1 MRIVYCIPHL
11 YNSGG
16 MERVL
21 TQKVNWLAA
30 HTDYEITIVTTEL
43 TPVGQSD
50 VYFEL
55 DERVRVVHL
64 NIDFNADYHKPLLS
78 KYIGHARRLRAYK
91 RALIGYIRANEID
104 LCISLGGK
112 EVAFISTL
120 PCRTMVE
127 FHFAKDHRQQLLDA
141 NHTGWFWHLLGR
153 IRTWQLV
160 RDVRSVEQIIVL
172 TEKDKQDW
180 KQAGCANVKCI
191 PNPCAIK
198 YRVVSSEYGVQ
209 SSEYRVVSSE
219 YGEQSIKTLLAV
231 GRLHEQKGFDMLLE
245 ACNNVQRD
253 NVQCTK
259 EWVLRIVGEGEQR
272 KKLEQQIK
280 DLQLSNVVL
289 AGRVE
294 NMVEEYN
301 AASLFVL
308 SSRYEGLPL
317 ALIEAMWCGV
327 PCVSF
332 DCPHGPA
339 ELLEDDRGWL
349 VPAMDVAG
357 LAKQIAY
364 AMNHSEEAKARAQ
377 RAQEYAYEKYS
388 EANIM
393 PQWVQLIE
401 NI

>member
-30 HTDYEITIVTTEL
+30 HTDYEITIITTEP
-43 TPVGQSD
+43 TPVGQNEVCFS
-50 VYFEL
+50 L
-55 DERVRVVHL
+55 DERVQVVRL

-78 KYIGHARRLRAYK
+78 KYIGHARRMRVYK
-91 RALIGYIRANEID
+91 RALINYIRANEID

-141 NHTGWFWHLLGR
+141 NHTGWFWHVLGR

-160 RDVRSVEQIIVL
+160 RDVRSVGQIVVL

-180 KQAGCANVKCI
+180 QQAGCTNVRCI

-198 YRVVSSEYGVQ
+198 YRVLSSEYQVV
-209 SSEYRVVSSE
+209 SSEYRV
-219 YGEQSIKTLLAV
+219 QSIKTLLAV

-245 ACNNVQRD
+245 AWNNVQRD

-259 EWVLRIVGEGEQR
+259 DWSLRIVGEGPQR
-272 KKLEQQIK
+272 AALEQQIM

-294 NMVEEYN
+294 NMVEEYA
-301 AASLFVL
+301 AASLFIL

-339 ELLEDDRGWL
+339 ELLGGDRGWL
-349 VPAMDVAG
+349 VPAMDVEK
-357 LAKQIAY
+357 LTQQIIY
-364 AMNHSEEAKARAQ
+364 AMTHSEEAVERAQ

-388 EANIM
+388 EASIM
-393 PQWVQLIE
+393 PQWVRLIE

>member
-1 MRIVYCIPHL
+1 MRILYCIPHL

-43 TPVGQSD
+43 TPVGQND
-50 VYFEL
+50 VCFSL
-55 DERVRVVHL
+55 DERVRVEAL
-64 NIDFNADYHKPLLS
+64 GIDFNADYHKPLLF
-78 KYIGHARRLRAYK
+78 KYVGHARRMRVYK
-91 RALIGYIRANEID
+91 RALINYIRANEID

-112 EVAFISTL
+112 EVAFISSL

-141 NHTGWFWHLLGR
+141 NHTGWFWHVLGR

-160 RDVRSVEQIIVL
+160 RDVRSADQIVVL

-180 KQAGCANVKCI
+180 QQAGCTNVVCI
-191 PNPCAIK
+191 PNPCSLK
-198 YRVVSSEYGVQ
+198 YRVLSSEYQ
-209 SSEYRVVSSE
+209 VVSSE
-219 YGEQSIKTLLAV
+219 YGEQGVKTLLGV

-245 ACNNVQRD
+245 AWNNVQRD
-253 NVQCTK
+253 NVQCAK
-259 EWVLRIVGEGEQR
+259 EWVLRIVGEGPQR
-272 KKLEQQIK
+272 AVLEQQIK
-280 DLQLSNVVL
+280 DLHLTNVVL
-289 AGRVE
+289 AGRVG
-294 NMVEEYN
+294 NVVEEYD

-349 VPAMDVAG
+349 VPAMDVEK
-357 LAKQIAY
+357 LTQQIIC
-364 AMNHSEEAKARAQ
+364 AMTHMEEAKARAQ

>member
-30 HTDYEITIVTTEL
+30 HTDYEITIITTEL
-43 TPVGQSD
+43 TPVGHSD

-55 DERVRVVHL
+55 DERVRVEAFG
-64 NIDFNADYHKPLLS
+64 IDFNADYHKPLLS
-78 KYIGHARRLRAYK
+78 KYIGHARRMRAYK
-91 RALIGYIRANEID
+91 RALVNYIRANEID

-120 PCRTMVE
+120 PCRTIVE

-172 TEKDKQDW
+172 TESDKQDW
-180 KQAGCANVKCI
+180 QQAGCANVKCI
-191 PNPCAIK
+191 PNPCALNSRK
-198 YRVVSSEYGVQ
+198 SKVESR
-209 SSEYRVVSSE
+209 
-219 YGEQSIKTLLAV
+219 KTKTVLAV

-245 ACNNVQRD
+245 AWNNVQRD

-259 EWVLRIVGEGEQR
+259 DWTLRIVGEGPQR
-272 KKLEQQIK
+272 AALEQQIK
-280 DLQLSNVVL
+280 DLHLSNVVL

-294 NMVEEYN
+294 NVVEEYN
-301 AASLFVL
+301 EASLFVL
-308 SSRYEGLPL
+308 SSRYEGFSLVL
-317 ALIEAMWCGV
+317 LEAMWCGV

-339 ELLEDDRGWL
+339 ELLGDDRGWL
-349 VPAMDVAG
+349 VPAMDVEK
-357 LAKQIAY
+357 LAQQIIY
-364 AMNHSEEAKARAQ
+364 AMTHMEEAKARAE

-393 PQWVQLIE
+393 PHWIELIE
-401 NI
+401 NM

>member
-43 TPVGQSD
+43 TPVGQND
-50 VYFEL
+50 VCFSL
-55 DERVRVVHL
+55 DERVQVKAL
-64 NIDFNADYHKPLLS
+64 GIDFNADYHKPLLS

-91 RALIGYIRANEID
+91 RALINYIRANEID

-112 EVAFISTL
+112 EVAFISSL
-120 PCRTMVE
+120 PCRTIVE

-141 NHTGWFWHLLGR
+141 NHTDWFWHVLGR

-160 RDVRSVEQIIVL
+160 RDVRSADQIVVL

-180 KQAGCANVKCI
+180 QQAGCTNVRCI
-191 PNPCAIK
+191 PNPCAMK
-198 YRVVSSEYGVQ
+198 YGVQ
-209 SSEYRVVSSE
+209 SSEYRVLSTE
-219 YGEQSIKTLLAV
+219 YRIQSIKTLLAV

-245 ACNNVQRD
+245 AWNNVQRD

-259 EWVLRIVGEGEQR
+259 DWTLRIVGEGEQR
-272 KKLEQQIK
+272 KKLEEQIR
-280 DLQLSNVVL
+280 DLHLSNVVL

-294 NMVEEYN
+294 NMVEEYA

-349 VPAMDVAG
+349 VPAMDVEK
-357 LAKQIAY
+357 LAQQIIY
-364 AMNHSEEAKARAQ
+364 AMTHMEEAKTRAH

>member
-30 HTDYEITIVTTEL
+30 HTDYEITIITTEL

-55 DERVRVVHL
+55 DERVRVEAFG
-64 NIDFNADYHKPLLS
+64 IDFNADYPKPLLS
-78 KYIGHARRLRAYK
+78 KYIGHARRMRAYK
-91 RALIGYIRANEID
+91 RALVNYIRANEID

-160 RDVRSVEQIIVL
+160 RDVRSVDQIIVL
-172 TEKDKQDW
+172 TESDKQDW
-180 KQAGCANVKCI
+180 QQAGCANVKCI
-191 PNPCAIK
+191 PNPCALNSRK
-198 YRVVSSEYGVQ
+198 SKVESR
-209 SSEYRVVSSE
+209 
-219 YGEQSIKTLLAV
+219 KTKKVLAV

-245 ACNNVQRD
+245 AWNNVQRD

-259 EWVLRIVGEGEQR
+259 EWVLRIVGEGPQR
-272 KKLEQQIK
+272 AVLEQQIK
-280 DLQLSNVVL
+280 DLHLSNVVL

-294 NMVEEYN
+294 NVVEEYN
-301 AASLFVL
+301 EASLFVL
-308 SSRYEGLPL
+308 SSRYEGFSLVL
-317 ALIEAMWCGV
+317 LEAMWCGV

-339 ELLEDDRGWL
+339 ELLGDDRGWL
-349 VPAMDVAG
+349 VPALDVEK
-357 LAKQIAY
+357 LSQQIIY
-364 AMNHSEEAKARAQ
+364 AMTHMEEAMKHAE

-393 PQWVQLIE
+393 PHWIELIE
-401 NI
+401 NM

>member
-1 MRIVYCIPHL
+1 MRILYCIPHL

-30 HTDYEITIVTTEL
+30 HTDYEITIITTEL
-43 TPVGQSD
+43 TPVGQFD

-55 DERVRVVHL
+55 DERVQVKAL
-64 NIDFNADYHKPLLS
+64 GIDFNADYHKPLLF
-78 KYIGHARRLRAYK
+78 KYVGYARRLRAYK
-91 RALIGYIRANEID
+91 RALINYIRANEID

-112 EVAFISTL
+112 EVAFISAL
-120 PCRTMVE
+120 PCRTIVE

-141 NHTGWFWHLLGR
+141 NHTGWFWHVLGR

-160 RDVRSVEQIIVL
+160 RDVRSVERIVVL
-172 TEKDKQDW
+172 TESDKQEW
-180 KQAGCANVKCI
+180 QQAGCTNVKCI

-209 SSEYRVVSSE
+209 S
-219 YGEQSIKTLLAV
+219 IKTLLAV

-245 ACNNVQRD
+245 AWNNVQRD

-259 EWVLRIVGEGEQR
+259 DWTLRIVGEGEQR
-272 KKLEQQIK
+272 KKLEEQIR
-280 DLQLSNVVL
+280 DLHLSNVVL

-294 NMVEEYN
+294 NMVEEYA
-301 AASLFVL
+301 AASLFIL

-339 ELLEDDRGWL
+339 ELLGDDRGWL
-349 VPAMDVAG
+349 VPAMDVEK
-357 LAKQIAY
+357 LTQQLIY

>member
-30 HTDYEITIVTTEL
+30 HTDYQITIITTEL

-55 DERVRVVHL
+55 DERVRVEAFG
-64 NIDFNADYHKPLLS
+64 IDFNADYHKPLLS
-78 KYIGHARRLRAYK
+78 KYMGHARRMRAYK
-91 RALIGYIRANEID
+91 RALVNYIRANEID

-120 PCRTMVE
+120 PCRTIVE

-172 TEKDKQDW
+172 TENDKQDW
-180 KQAGCANVKCI
+180 QEAGCANVKCI
-191 PNPCAIK
+191 PNPCALNSRK
-198 YRVVSSEYGVQ
+198 SKVESR
-209 SSEYRVVSSE
+209 
-219 YGEQSIKTLLAV
+219 KTKMVLAV

-245 ACNNVQRD
+245 AWNNVQRD

-259 EWVLRIVGEGEQR
+259 DWTLRIVGEGPQHAA
-272 KKLEQQIK
+272 LEQQIK
-280 DLQLSNVVL
+280 DLHLSNVVL

-294 NMVEEYN
+294 NVVEEYN
-301 AASLFVL
+301 EASLFVL
-308 SSRYEGLPL
+308 SSRYEGFSLVL
-317 ALIEAMWCGV
+317 LEAMWCGV

-339 ELLEDDRGWL
+339 ELLGDDRGWL
-349 VPAMDVAG
+349 VPAMDVEK
-357 LAKQIAY
+357 LSQQIIY
-364 AMNHSEEAKARAQ
+364 AMTHMEEAKARAE

-401 NI
+401 NM

>member
-30 HTDYEITIVTTEL
+30 HTDYEITIITTEL

-55 DERVRVVHL
+55 DERVRVEAFG
-64 NIDFNADYHKPLLS
+64 IDFNADYPKPLLS
-78 KYIGHARRLRAYK
+78 KYIGHARRMRAYE
-91 RALIGYIRANEID
+91 RALVNYIRANEID

-172 TEKDKQDW
+172 TENDKQDW
-180 KQAGCANVKCI
+180 QQAGCANVKCI
-191 PNPCAIK
+191 PNPCALNSRK
-198 YRVVSSEYGVQ
+198 SKVESR
-209 SSEYRVVSSE
+209 
-219 YGEQSIKTLLAV
+219 KTKKVLAV

-245 ACNNVQRD
+245 AWNNVQRD

-259 EWVLRIVGEGEQR
+259 DWTLRIVGEGPQR
-272 KKLEQQIK
+272 AALEQQIK
-280 DLQLSNVVL
+280 DLHLTNVVL

-294 NMVEEYN
+294 NVVEEYN
-301 AASLFVL
+301 EASLFVL
-308 SSRYEGLPL
+308 SSRYEGFSLVL
-317 ALIEAMWCGV
+317 LEAMWCGV
-327 PCVSF
+327 PCFSF

-339 ELLEDDRGWL
+339 ELLGDDRGWL
-349 VPAMDVAG
+349 VPAMDVEK
-357 LAKQIAY
+357 LSQQIIY
-364 AMNHSEEAKARAQ
+364 AMTHMEEAKARAE

-393 PQWVQLIE
+393 PHWIELIE

>member
-43 TPVGQSD
+43 TPVGQND
-50 VYFEL
+50 VCFSL
-55 DERVRVVHL
+55 DERVRVEAL
-64 NIDFNADYHKPLLS
+64 GIDFNADYHKPLLS

-91 RALIGYIRANEID
+91 RALINYILANEID

-172 TEKDKQDW
+172 TEKDRQDW
-180 KQAGCANVKCI
+180 QQAGCANVKCI

-198 YRVVSSEYGVQ
+198 YRVVSSEYG
-209 SSEYRVVSSE
+209 
-219 YGEQSIKTLLAV
+219 EQSIKTLLGV

-245 ACNNVQRD
+245 AWNNVQRD

-259 EWVLRIVGEGEQR
+259 DWTLRIVGEGEQR

-294 NMVEEYN
+294 NVVEEYA

-339 ELLEDDRGWL
+339 ELLGDDRGWL
-349 VPAMDVAG
+349 VPAMDVEK
-357 LAKQIAY
+357 LTQQLIS
-364 AMNHSEEAKARAQ
+364 AMTHMEEAKARAQ

-388 EANIM
+388 EASIM

>member
-30 HTDYEITIVTTEL
+30 HTDYEITIITTEL

-55 DERVRVVHL
+55 DERVRVEAFG
-64 NIDFNADYHKPLLS
+64 IDFNTDYHKPLLS
-78 KYIGHARRLRAYK
+78 KYIGHARRMRAYK
-91 RALIGYIRANEID
+91 RALVNYIRANEVD
-104 LCISLGGK
+104 LCVSLGGK

-120 PCRTMVE
+120 PCRTIVE

-141 NHTGWFWHLLGR
+141 NHTGWFWHVLGR

-172 TEKDKQDW
+172 TESDKQDW
-180 KQAGCANVKCI
+180 QQAGCANVKCI
-191 PNPCAIK
+191 PNPCAMK
-198 YRVVSSEYGVQ
+198 YRVL
-209 SSEYRVVSSE
+209 SSEYRVVSTE
-219 YGEQSIKTLLAV
+219 YRVQSIKTVLAV

-245 ACNNVQRD
+245 AWNNVQRD

-259 EWVLRIVGEGEQR
+259 DWTLRIVGEGPQR
-272 KKLEQQIK
+272 AALEQQIK
-280 DLQLSNVVL
+280 DLHLSNVVL

-294 NMVEEYN
+294 NVVEEYD

-308 SSRYEGLPL
+308 SSRYEGFSLVL
-317 ALIEAMWCGV
+317 LEAMWCGV

-339 ELLEDDRGWL
+339 ELLGDDRGWL
-349 VPAMDVAG
+349 VPAMDVEK
-357 LAKQIAY
+357 LSQQLIY
-364 AMNHSEEAKARAQ
+364 AMTHMEEAMKRAE

-393 PQWVQLIE
+393 PHWIELIE

>member
-43 TPVGQSD
+43 TPVGQND
-50 VYFEL
+50 VCFSL
-55 DERVRVVHL
+55 DERVRVEAL
-64 NIDFNADYHKPLLS
+64 GIDFNADYHKPLLS

-172 TEKDKQDW
+172 TEKDRQDW
-180 KQAGCANVKCI
+180 QQAGCANVKCI

-198 YRVVSSEYGVQ
+198 YRVVSSEYG
-209 SSEYRVVSSE
+209 
-219 YGEQSIKTLLAV
+219 EQSIKTLLGV

-245 ACNNVQRD
+245 AWNNVQRD

-259 EWVLRIVGEGEQR
+259 DWTLRIVGEGEQR

-294 NMVEEYN
+294 NVVEEYA

-339 ELLEDDRGWL
+339 ELLGDDRGWL
-349 VPAMDVAG
+349 VPAMDVEK
-357 LAKQIAY
+357 LTQQLIS
-364 AMNHSEEAKARAQ
+364 AMTHMEEAKARAQ

-388 EANIM
+388 EASIM

>member
-30 HTDYEITIVTTEL
+30 HTDYEITIITTEL

-55 DERVRVVHL
+55 DERVRVEAFG
-64 NIDFNADYHKPLLS
+64 IDFNADYHKPLLS
-78 KYIGHARRLRAYK
+78 KYIGHARRMRAYK
-91 RALIGYIRANEID
+91 RALVNYIRANEID
-104 LCISLGGK
+104 LCVSLGGK

-172 TEKDKQDW
+172 TESDKQDW
-180 KQAGCANVKCI
+180 QQAGCANVKCI
-191 PNPCAIK
+191 PNPCALNSRK
-198 YRVVSSEYGVQ
+198 SKVESR
-209 SSEYRVVSSE
+209 
-219 YGEQSIKTLLAV
+219 KTKKVLAV

-245 ACNNVQRD
+245 AWNNVQRD

-259 EWVLRIVGEGEQR
+259 DWTLRIVGEGPQR
-272 KKLEQQIK
+272 AALEQQIK
-280 DLQLSNVVL
+280 DLHLSNVVL

-294 NMVEEYN
+294 NVVEEYD

-308 SSRYEGLPL
+308 SSRYEGFSLVL
-317 ALIEAMWCGV
+317 LEAMWCGV

-339 ELLEDDRGWL
+339 ELLGDDRGWL
-349 VPAMDVAG
+349 VPVMDVEK
-357 LAKQIAY
+357 LSQQIIY
-364 AMNHSEEAKARAQ
+364 AMTHMEEAKARAK

>member
-1 MRIVYCIPHL
+1 MRIVYCLPHL

-30 HTDYEITIVTTEL
+30 HTDYQITIITTEL

-55 DERVRVVHL
+55 DERVRVEAFG
-64 NIDFNADYHKPLLS
+64 IDFNADYPKPLLS
-78 KYIGHARRLRAYK
+78 KYIGHARRMRAYK
-91 RALIGYIRANEID
+91 RALVNYIRANEID

-112 EVAFISTL
+112 EVSFISSL

-141 NHTGWFWHLLGR
+141 NHTGWFWHLLGS

-160 RDVRSVEQIIVL
+160 SDVRSVEQIIVL
-172 TEKDKQDW
+172 TESDKQDW
-180 KQAGCANVKCI
+180 QQAGCANVKCI
-191 PNPCAIK
+191 PNPCAMK
-198 YRVVSSEYGVQ
+198 YRVL
-209 SSEYRVVSSE
+209 SSEYRV
-219 YGEQSIKTLLAV
+219 QSIKTLLAV

-245 ACNNVQRD
+245 AWNNVQRD

-259 EWVLRIVGEGEQR
+259 DWTLRIVGEGPQR
-272 KKLEQQIK
+272 AALEQQIK
-280 DLQLSNVVL
+280 DLHLSNVVL

-294 NMVEEYN
+294 NVVEEYN
-301 AASLFVL
+301 EASLFVL
-308 SSRYEGLPL
+308 SSRYEGFSLVL
-317 ALIEAMWCGV
+317 LEAMWCGV

-339 ELLEDDRGWL
+339 ELLGDDRGWL
-349 VPAMDVAG
+349 VPAMDVEK
-357 LAKQIAY
+357 LSQQIIY
-364 AMNHSEEAKARAQ
+364 AMTHMEEAMKHAE

-393 PQWVQLIE
+393 PQWVQLME

>member
-1 MRIVYCIPHL
+1 
-11 YNSGG
+11 

-55 DERVRVVHL
+55 DERVQVKAL
-64 NIDFNADYHKPLLS
+64 GIDFNADYHKPLLS
-78 KYIGHARRLRAYK
+78 KYIGHARRMRAYK
-91 RALIGYIRANEID
+91 RALVNYIRANEID

-112 EVAFISTL
+112 EVSFVSSL

-141 NHTGWFWHLLGR
+141 NHTGWFWHLLGC

-172 TEKDKQDW
+172 TESDKQDW
-180 KQAGCANVKCI
+180 QQVGCANVKCI
-191 PNPCAIK
+191 PNPCALNSRK
-198 YRVVSSEYGVQ
+198 SKVESR
-209 SSEYRVVSSE
+209 
-219 YGEQSIKTLLAV
+219 KTKKVLAV
-231 GRLHEQKGFDMLLE
+231 GRLHEQKGFDILLE
-245 ACNNVQRD
+245 AWNNVQRD

-259 EWVLRIVGEGEQR
+259 DWTLRIVGEGPQR
-272 KKLEQQIK
+272 AALEQQIK

-294 NMVEEYN
+294 NVVEEYN
-301 AASLFVL
+301 EASLFVL
-308 SSRYEGLPL
+308 SSRYEGFSLVL
-317 ALIEAMWCGV
+317 LEAMWCGV

-339 ELLEDDRGWL
+339 ELLGGDRGWL
-349 VPAMDVAG
+349 VPAMDVEK
-357 LAKQIAY
+357 LAQQLIY
-364 AMNHSEEAKARAQ
+364 AMTHMEEAMKRAE

-393 PQWVQLIE
+393 PHWIELIE

>member
-30 HTDYEITIVTTEL
+30 HTDYEITIITTEL
-43 TPVGQSD
+43 TPVGQFD

-55 DERVRVVHL
+55 DERVQVKAL
-64 NIDFNADYHKPLLS
+64 GIDFNADYHKPLLL
-78 KYIGHARRLRAYK
+78 KYIGHARRMRAYK
-91 RALIGYIRANEID
+91 RALVNYIRANEID

-120 PCRTMVE
+120 PCRTMIE

-141 NHTGWFWHLLGR
+141 NHTGWFWHVLGR

-160 RDVRSVEQIIVL
+160 RDVRSVGQIVVL
-172 TEKDKQDW
+172 TEKDRQDW
-180 KQAGCANVKCI
+180 QQAGCANVKCI
-191 PNPCAIK
+191 PNPCAMK
-198 YRVVSSEYGVQ
+198 YRVL

-219 YGEQSIKTLLAV
+219 YRVHSIKTLLAV

-245 ACNNVQRD
+245 AWNNVQRD
-253 NVQCTK
+253 KVQCTK
-259 EWVLRIVGEGEQR
+259 DWTLRIVGEGPQR
-272 KKLEQQIK
+272 AALEQQIK
-280 DLQLSNVVL
+280 DLQLTNVVL

-294 NMVEEYN
+294 NMVEEYD

-308 SSRYEGLPL
+308 SSRYEGFSLVL
-317 ALIEAMWCGV
+317 SEAMWCGL

-339 ELLEDDRGWL
+339 ELLGDDRGWL
-349 VPAMDVAG
+349 VPANDVEK
-357 LAKQIAY
+357 LTQQLIY
-364 AMNHSEEAKARAQ
+364 AMTHLQEAEVHAQ
-377 RAQEYAYEKYS
+377 RAQHYAQEKYS
-388 EANIM
+388 EASIM
-393 PQWVQLIE
+393 PHWIE
-401 NI
+401 LMENM

>member
-55 DERVRVVHL
+55 DERVQVKAL
-64 NIDFNADYHKPLLS
+64 GIDFNADYHKPILS
-78 KYIGHARRLRAYK
+78 KYIGHARRLRVYK
-91 RALIGYIRANEID
+91 RALINYIRANEID

-172 TEKDKQDW
+172 TEKDRQDW
-180 KQAGCANVKCI
+180 QQAGCTNVKCI

-198 YRVVSSEYGVQ
+198 YRVL

-219 YGEQSIKTLLAV
+219 YGVQSKKTLLAV

-245 ACNNVQRD
+245 AWKNVQRD

-259 EWVLRIVGEGEQR
+259 DWTLRIVGEGPQR
-272 KKLEQQIK
+272 AALEQQIR

-349 VPAMDVAG
+349 VPANDVAG

-364 AMNHSEEAKARAQ
+364 AMNHSEEALERAQ
-377 RAQEYAYEKYS
+377 RAQEYAHEKYS
-388 EANIM
+388 EASIM
-393 PQWVQLIE
+393 PQWVRLIE

>member
-30 HTDYEITIVTTEL
+30 HTDYEITIITTEL

-55 DERVRVVHL
+55 DERVQVKAL
-64 NIDFNADYHKPLLS
+64 GIDFNADYHKPLLS

-91 RALIGYIRANEID
+91 RALINYIRANEID

-160 RDVRSVEQIIVL
+160 RDVRSVERIVVL
-172 TEKDKQDW
+172 TEKDRQDW
-180 KQAGCANVKCI
+180 QQAGCANVKCI

-198 YRVVSSEYGVQ
+198 YRVL
-209 SSEYRVVSSE
+209 SSEYR
-219 YGEQSIKTLLAV
+219 EQRVKTLLAV

-245 ACNNVQRD
+245 AWNNVQRN

-259 EWVLRIVGEGEQR
+259 DWTLRIVGEGEQR
-272 KKLEQQIK
+272 KKLEEQIR

-294 NMVEEYN
+294 NMVEEYA

-327 PCVSF
+327 PCMSF

-349 VPAMDVAG
+349 VPAMDVEK
-357 LAKQIAY
+357 LTQQIIY
-364 AMNHSEEAKARAQ
+364 AMTHMEEAKARAQ

>member
-30 HTDYEITIVTTEL
+30 HTDYQITIITTEL
-43 TPVGQSD
+43 TPVGHSD

-55 DERVRVVHL
+55 DERVRVEAFG
-64 NIDFNADYHKPLLS
+64 IDFNADYHKPLLS
-78 KYIGHARRLRAYK
+78 KYIGHARRMRAYK
-91 RALIGYIRANEID
+91 RALVNYIRANEID

-172 TEKDKQDW
+172 TESDKQDW
-180 KQAGCANVKCI
+180 QQAGCANVKCI
-191 PNPCAIK
+191 PNPCALNSRK
-198 YRVVSSEYGVQ
+198 SKVESR
-209 SSEYRVVSSE
+209 
-219 YGEQSIKTLLAV
+219 KTKMVLAV

-245 ACNNVQRD
+245 AWNNVQRD

-259 EWVLRIVGEGEQR
+259 DWTLRIVGEGPQR
-272 KKLEQQIK
+272 AALEQQIK
-280 DLQLSNVVL
+280 DLHLSNVVL

-294 NMVEEYN
+294 NVVEEYN
-301 AASLFVL
+301 EASLFVL
-308 SSRYEGLPL
+308 SSRYEGFSLVL
-317 ALIEAMWCGV
+317 LEAMWCGV

-339 ELLEDDRGWL
+339 ELLGDDRGWL
-349 VPAMDVAG
+349 VPAMDVEK
-357 LAKQIAY
+357 LSQQIIY
-364 AMNHSEEAKARAQ
+364 AMTHMEEAKARAE

>member
-43 TPVGQSD
+43 TPVGQND
-50 VYFEL
+50 VCFSL
-55 DERVRVVHL
+55 DERVQVVRL

-91 RALIGYIRANEID
+91 RALINYIRANEID

-120 PCRTMVE
+120 PCRTIVE

-141 NHTGWFWHLLGR
+141 NHTGWFWHVLGR

-160 RDVRSVEQIIVL
+160 RDVRSVGQIVVL

-180 KQAGCANVKCI
+180 QQAGCTNVMCI

-198 YRVVSSEYGVQ
+198 YRVVSSEYRVQ
-209 SSEYRVVSSE
+209 GSE
-219 YGEQSIKTLLAV
+219 YGEQGVKTLLAV

-245 ACNNVQRD
+245 AWNNVQRD

-259 EWVLRIVGEGEQR
+259 DWTLRIVGEGEQR
-272 KKLEQQIK
+272 KKLEEQIR
-280 DLQLSNVVL
+280 DLHLSNVVL

-294 NMVEEYN
+294 NVVEEYN

-349 VPAMDVAG
+349 VPAMDVEK
-357 LAKQIAY
+357 LAQQIIY
-364 AMNHSEEAKARAQ
+364 AMTHMEEALERAQ

-388 EANIM
+388 EASIM

>member
-55 DERVRVVHL
+55 DERVRVEAFG
-64 NIDFNADYHKPLLS
+64 IDFNADYHKPLLS
-78 KYIGHARRLRAYK
+78 KYIGHARRMRAYK
-91 RALIGYIRANEID
+91 RALVDYIRANEID

-112 EVAFISTL
+112 EVSFISSL

-141 NHTGWFWHLLGR
+141 NHTGWFWHVLGR

-172 TEKDKQDW
+172 TESDKQDW
-180 KQAGCANVKCI
+180 QQAGCVNVKCI
-191 PNPCAIK
+191 PNPCALNSRK
-198 YRVVSSEYGVQ
+198 SKVESRKT
-209 SSEYRVVSSE
+209 
-219 YGEQSIKTLLAV
+219 KTLLAV

-245 ACNNVQRD
+245 AWNNVQRD
-253 NVQCTK
+253 NVQSTK
-259 EWVLRIVGEGEQR
+259 DWTLRIVGEGPQR
-272 KKLEQQIK
+272 AALEQQIK
-280 DLQLSNVVL
+280 DLHLSNVVL

-294 NMVEEYN
+294 NVVEEYN
-301 AASLFVL
+301 EASLFVL
-308 SSRYEGLPL
+308 SSRYEGFSLVL
-317 ALIEAMWCGV
+317 LEAMWCGV

-339 ELLEDDRGWL
+339 ELLGGNRGWL
-349 VPAMDVAG
+349 VPAMDVEK
-357 LAKQIAY
+357 LAQQIIY
-364 AMNHSEEAKARAQ
+364 AMTHMEEAKARAQ

-401 NI
+401 NM

>member
-30 HTDYEITIVTTEL
+30 HTDYQITIITTEL

-55 DERVRVVHL
+55 DERVRVEAFG
-64 NIDFNADYHKPLLS
+64 IDFNADYHKPLLS
-78 KYIGHARRLRAYK
+78 KYIGHARRMRAYK
-91 RALIGYIRANEID
+91 RALSSYICANEID

-112 EVAFISTL
+112 EVSFISSL
-120 PCRTMVE
+120 PCRTIVE

-153 IRTWQLV
+153 IRTRQLV

-172 TEKDKQDW
+172 TESDKQDW
-180 KQAGCANVKCI
+180 QQAGCANVKCI
-191 PNPCAIK
+191 PNPCAMK
-198 YRVVSSEYGVQ
+198 YRVLST
-209 SSEYRVVSSE
+209 EYRV
-219 YGEQSIKTLLAV
+219 QSIKTLLAV

-245 ACNNVQRD
+245 AWNNVQRD
-253 NVQCTK
+253 NVQCAK
-259 EWVLRIVGEGEQR
+259 EWVLHIVGEGPQR
-272 KKLEQQIK
+272 AALEQQIK
-280 DLQLSNVVL
+280 DLHLSNVVL

-294 NMVEEYN
+294 NMVEEYD

-339 ELLEDDRGWL
+339 ELLGGDRGWL
-349 VPAMDVAG
+349 VPAMDVEK
-357 LAKQIAY
+357 LAQQIIY
-364 AMNHSEEAKARAQ
+364 AMTHMEEAMKRAE

-393 PQWVQLIE
+393 PHWIELIE

>member
-1 MRIVYCIPHL
+1 MRILYCIPHL

-43 TPVGQSD
+43 TPVGQNE
-50 VYFEL
+50 VYFPL
-55 DERVRVVHL
+55 DERVQVKAL
-64 NIDFNADYHKPLLS
+64 GIDFNADYHKPLLS

-91 RALIGYIRANEID
+91 RALSSYICANEID

-120 PCRTMVE
+120 PCRTIVE

-160 RDVRSVEQIIVL
+160 RDVRSVGQIVVL

-180 KQAGCANVKCI
+180 QQAGCTNVVCI
-191 PNPCAIK
+191 PNPCAMK
-198 YRVVSSEYGVQ
+198 YGVQ
-209 SSEYRVVSSE
+209 SSEYRVLSTE
-219 YGEQSIKTLLAV
+219 YRIQSIKTLLAV

-245 ACNNVQRD
+245 AWNNVQRD

-259 EWVLRIVGEGEQR
+259 DWTLRIVGEGEQR
-272 KKLEQQIK
+272 KKLEEQIR
-280 DLQLSNVVL
+280 DLHLSNVVL

-294 NMVEEYN
+294 NIVEEYA

-339 ELLEDDRGWL
+339 ELLGDDRGWL
-349 VPAMDVAG
+349 VPAMDVEK
-357 LAKQIAY
+357 LAQQIIY
-364 AMNHSEEAKARAQ
+364 AMTHMEEAKARAQ

-393 PQWVQLIE
+393 PQWIELIE

>member
-30 HTDYEITIVTTEL
+30 HTDYEITIITTEL
-43 TPVGQSD
+43 TPVGQFD

-55 DERVRVVHL
+55 DERVRVEAFG
-64 NIDFNADYHKPLLS
+64 IDFNADYHKPLLL
-78 KYIGHARRLRAYK
+78 KYVGHAQRMRAYK
-91 RALIGYIRANEID
+91 QALVNYIRANEID

-120 PCRTMVE
+120 PCRTIVE

-141 NHTGWFWHLLGR
+141 NHTGWFWHVLGR

-180 KQAGCANVKCI
+180 QQAGCANVVCI

-198 YRVVSSEYGVQ
+198 YRVL
-209 SSEYRVVSSE
+209 SSEYRVQSTE
-219 YGEQSIKTLLAV
+219 YRVQSIKTLLAV

-245 ACNNVQRD
+245 AWNNVQRD
-253 NVQCTK
+253 NVQCIKDWT
-259 EWVLRIVGEGEQR
+259 LRIVGEGPQR
-272 KKLEQQIK
+272 AALEQQIK
-280 DLQLSNVVL
+280 DLHLSNVVL

-294 NMVEEYN
+294 NMVEEYA

-357 LAKQIAY
+357 MAKQIAY
-364 AMNHSEEAKARAQ
+364 AMSHSEEALERAL
-377 RAQEYAYEKYS
+377 RAQEYACEKYS

-393 PQWVQLIE
+393 PQWVQVIE
-401 NI
+401 NK

>member
-30 HTDYEITIVTTEL
+30 HTDYQITIITTEL

-55 DERVRVVHL
+55 DERVRVEAFG
-64 NIDFNADYHKPLLS
+64 IDFNADYHKPLLS
-78 KYIGHARRLRAYK
+78 KYIGHARRMRAYK
-91 RALIGYIRANEID
+91 RALVNYIRANEID

-160 RDVRSVEQIIVL
+160 RDVRYVEQIIVL
-172 TEKDKQDW
+172 TESDKQDW
-180 KQAGCANVKCI
+180 QQAGCANVKCI
-191 PNPCAIK
+191 PNPCALNSRK
-198 YRVVSSEYGVQ
+198 SKVESR
-209 SSEYRVVSSE
+209 
-219 YGEQSIKTLLAV
+219 KTKMVLAV

-245 ACNNVQRD
+245 AWNNVQRD

-259 EWVLRIVGEGEQR
+259 EWVLRIVGEGPQR
-272 KKLEQQIK
+272 AALEQQIK
-280 DLQLSNVVL
+280 DLHLSNVVL

-294 NMVEEYN
+294 NVVEEYA

-308 SSRYEGLPL
+308 SSRYEGFSLVL
-317 ALIEAMWCGV
+317 LEAMWCGV

-339 ELLEDDRGWL
+339 ELLGGDQGWL
-349 VPAMDVAG
+349 VPAMDVEK
-357 LAKQIAY
+357 LAQQIIY
-364 AMNHSEEAKARAQ
+364 AMTHMEEAKARAE

-393 PQWVQLIE
+393 PHWIELIE